1 MGKPTVSVYLRISSP
16 QRYRKPVWESRTM
29 LRPYWCIVNDQPEH
43 HPEGTYQLRYR
54 KAGKQVWETVQGDGL
69 DALTLSKQR
78 AIELS
83 RKPLG
88 RPKSE
93 PERTEV
99 ASFKVSDEVK
109 VYLANVEK
117 LAPKTLA
124 AYRLTLSLFQESC
137 AKIFVHQIT
146 KQDLQAFDSFLLKRG
161 DEDRTRANRIQ
172 HVVTF
177 LRNKEGRRAGPPV
190 ENVAITVKFVEQP
203 PEAYTR
209 SELEELFHASSEAD
223 KLLWRFFLGTGFR
236 ESEVSVA
243 EYTDINLE
251 KRTIQVIEK
260 TQYGFKPKDCEKRV
274 VPIPDE
280 LLTCLAVHKNGSP
293 LIFPKNGQPDGHL
306 LRRLKRIKPDA
317 ILHRFRKHFA
327 TDRHEA
333 GASARQIQKWLGH
346 SSLETTLRYLA
357 TMDDQCEK
365 VRNICNVAHGGL

>member
-1 MGKPTVSVYLRISSP
+1 MGKPTISVYLRISSP

-124 AYRLTLSLFQESC
+124 AYRLTLSFFQESC
-137 AKIFVHQIT
+137 GKIFVHQIT

-161 DEDRTRANRIQ
+161 DEDRTRANKIQ
-172 HVVTF
+172 HLVTF
-177 LRNKEGRRAGPPV
+177 LRNKEGRRAGPPIEGVSIKVKYV
-190 ENVAITVKFVEQP
+190 EAP

-209 SELEELFHASSEAD
+209 QELEDLFRVSSEDD
-223 KLLWRFFLGTGFR
+223 KQLWRFFLGSHANQSGNTGSRSARSNCSTVKGFR
-236 ESEVSVA
+236 STGRCQRA
-243 EYTDINLE
+243 
-251 KRTIQVIEK
+251 
-260 TQYGFKPKDCEKRV
+260 F
-274 VPIPDE
+274 
-280 LLTCLAVHKNGSP
+280 GS
-293 LIFPKNGQPDGHL
+293 FS
-306 LRRLKRIKPDA
+306 R
-317 ILHRFRKHFA
+317 
-327 TDRHEA
+327 
-333 GASARQIQKWLGH
+333 
-346 SSLETTLRYLA
+346 SSLGSAVMIAIR
-357 TMDDQCEK
+357 
-365 VRNICNVAHGGL
+365 